1 MERIM
6 KDQKVIKLVK
16 EFEKQIKDLNVTWA
30 KLQSNDVY
38 VRAELV
44 GTHSYTEPKSLVVS
58 EIKQNINYLT
68 GGKS

>member
-1 MERIM
+1 MI
-6 KDQKVIKLVK
+6 DPKVTKLVK

-30 KLQSNDVY
+30 KLQANDVY
-38 VRAELV
+38 VRAEFA

-58 EIKQNINYLT
+58 EIKQSVNYLA